1 LQSSSYLLKVGAV
14 SERTFLEEIH
24 LKNVG
29 VITQANLEF
38 AKGLTVL
45 TGETGAG
52 KTMVLTALNLV
63 LGGKSESSLV
73 RSGEDR
79 LTASALFTIP
89 KKKIARFENLG
100 IEVEDGSL
108 SISRSVTTEGKSK
121 AVASGVSVSASVL
134 SDASDYLVEIHGQ
147 SSGLNI
153 AKGSKQR
160 ELLDRYAGSSFETM
174 LTSYQDHLNTYQNV
188 KSRIT
193 ELKKNAASREES
205 LAQLKLFNDSFLK
218 LKPLPDELG
227 AIDDE
232 ISRLSSVEELRIA
245 VTQAMQALESED
257 SGVINA
263 LALAK
268 KSLDA
273 IKSKDSKVEKF
284 SDDFNEAFFVLA
296 DVVPE
301 LTSYLESLEADPER
315 LDFLQERKSAI
326 NSFIKKWSNEG
337 SADQGLR
344 DVIQKHSTISSS
356 LEDLTGGEQR
366 IAELE
371 KELSVCKKNLVASA
385 IEMTKERTNAA
396 QKLSS
401 NVSNEMHALSMPH
414 TNLVIE
420 VASPNYESGLKE
432 GDFTT
437 FGCDSVSMYLQT
449 HKDGPLV
456 SLAKGASGGEMSRVM
471 LALEVVLAA
480 SNPVGTY
487 VFDEVDAGVGG
498 AAAIEVGRRLH
509 ALSKD
514 AQVIVVTH
522 LPQVAAWGDQHY
534 VVQKSSDGTVV
545 SSGVISV
552 QGDERVS
559 EIARMLAGLQ
569 DSSSAKEHAAELLN
583 MRLKE

>member
-1 LQSSSYLLKVGAV
+1 M

-24 LKNVG
+24 LKNIG
-29 VITQANLEF
+29 VITHASLEF
-38 AKGLTVL
+38 DKGLTVL

-79 LTASALFTIP
+79 LTASALFSIP
-89 KKKIARFENLG
+89 KKKVLGFEELG
-100 IEVEDGSL
+100 IEIEDGSL

-121 AVASGVSVSASVL
+121 AVASGVNVSANAL
-134 SDASDYLVEIHGQ
+134 SDVSEHLVEIHGQ

-160 ELLDRYAGSSFETM
+160 ELLDRFAGSS
-174 LTSYQDHLNTYQNV
+174 LQNVLAIYQEHLSTYQHTKN
-188 KSRIT
+188 RIQ
-193 ELKKNAASREES
+193 ELKKNTASREES
-205 LAQLKLFNDSFLK
+205 LAQLKLFSESFTK
-218 LKPLPDELG
+218 LKPVADELS

-257 SGVINA
+257 SGVIGA

-273 IKSKDSKVEKF
+273 VKSKDSKVEKF

-296 DVVPE
+296 DVVPD
-301 LTSYLESLEADPER
+301 LTSYLQSLEADPER
-315 LDFLQERKSAI
+315 LDFLQERKSAL
-326 NSFIKKWSNEG
+326 NTFIKKWSSEVT
-337 SADQGLR
+337 AEQGLK
-344 DVIQKHSTISSS
+344 DVIQKYSTISSS
-356 LEDLTGGEQR
+356 LEDLSGGEER

-371 KELSVCKKNLVASA
+371 KELTAAKKSLVGSA
-385 IEMTKERTNAA
+385 KKLTEERTKSA
-396 QKLSS
+396 QKLSFK
-401 NVSNEMHALSMPH
+401 VSEEMHALSMPH

-420 VASPNYESGLKE
+420 VTPPNYESGLKE
-432 GDFTT
+432 SDFTT
-437 FGCDSVSMYLQT
+437 FGCDGVSMFLQT

-456 SLAKGASGGEMSRVM
+456 SLSKGASGGEMSRVM

-509 ALSKD
+509 ALSKN

-534 VVQKSSDGTVV
+534 VVEKSTDGTVV
-545 SSGVISV
+545 SSGVTSV
-552 QGDERVS
+552 QGEDRIS

-569 DSSSAKEHAAELLN
+569 ESSSAKEHAAELLN
-583 MRLKE
+583 MRLQG

>member
-1 LQSSSYLLKVGAV
+1 LKVGAV
-14 SERTFLEEIH
+14 SERTFLDEIH

-108 SISRSVTTEGKSK
+108 SISRSVTTEGRSK

-301 LTSYLESLEADPER
+301 LTSYIESLEADPER

-326 NSFIKKWSNEG
+326 NAFIKKWSNEG
-337 SADQGLR
+337 TADQGLR

-420 VASPNYESGLKE
+420 VTSPNYESGLKE
-432 GDFTT
+432 SDFTT

>member
-1 LQSSSYLLKVGAV
+1 M

-38 AKGLTVL
+38 SKGLTVL

-89 KKKIARFENLG
+89 KKTIARFENLG

-326 NSFIKKWSNEG
+326 NAFIKKWSNEG

>member
-1 LQSSSYLLKVGAV
+1 LKVGAV

-24 LKNVG
+24 LKNIG
-29 VITQANLEF
+29 VITQASLEF
-38 AKGLTVL
+38 DKGLTVL

-73 RSGEDR
+73 RSGEER
-79 LTASALFTIP
+79 LTASALFSIP
-89 KKKIARFENLG
+89 KKKILGFEELG
-100 IEVEDGSL
+100 IEIEDGSL

-121 AVASGVSVSASVL
+121 AVASGVNVSASVL
-134 SDASDYLVEIHGQ
+134 SDASDHLVEIHGQ
-147 SSGLNI
+147 SSGFNI

-160 ELLDRYAGSSFETM
+160 ELLDRFAGS
-174 LTSYQDHLNTYQNV
+174 LLQNLLVGYQDHLSAYQLTKN
-188 KSRIT
+188 RIQ
-193 ELKKNAASREES
+193 ELKKNTASREES
-205 LAQLKLFNDSFLK
+205 LAQLKLFSESFTK
-218 LKPLPDELG
+218 LKPVSGELN

-257 SGVINA
+257 SGVISA

-273 IKSKDSKVEKF
+273 VKSKDSKVEKF

-296 DVVPE
+296 DVVPD
-301 LTSYLESLEADPER
+301 LTSYLQSLEADPER
-315 LDFLQERKSAI
+315 LDFLQERKSAL
-326 NSFIKKWSNEG
+326 NAFIKKWSSEVT
-337 SADQGLR
+337 AEQGLK
-344 DVIQKHSTISSS
+344 DLIQRHLTISAS
-356 LEDLTGGEQR
+356 LEDLSGGEER
-366 IAELE
+366 IVELE
-371 KELSVCKKNLVASA
+371 KELTAAKKNLVVSA
-385 IEMTKERTNAA
+385 IKLSQERTKSA

-401 NVSNEMHALSMPH
+401 MVSEEMHALSMPH

-420 VASPNYESGLKE
+420 VTPPNYESGLKE
-432 GDFTT
+432 SDFTI
-437 FGCDSVSMYLQT
+437 FGCDGVSMFLQT
-449 HKDGPLV
+449 HKEGPLV
-456 SLAKGASGGEMSRVM
+456 SLSKGASGGEMSRVM

-509 ALSKD
+509 ALSKN

-534 VVQKSSDGTVV
+534 VVEKSTDGTVV
-545 SSGVISV
+545 SSGVTSV
-552 QGDERVS
+552 QGEDRIS

-569 DSSSAKEHAAELLN
+569 ESSSAKEHAAELLN
-583 MRLKE
+583 MRLQG

>member
-1 LQSSSYLLKVGAV
+1 V

>member
-1 LQSSSYLLKVGAV
+1 
-14 SERTFLEEIH
+14 
-24 LKNVG
+24 
-29 VITQANLEF
+29 
-38 AKGLTVL
+38 
-45 TGETGAG
+45 
-52 KTMVLTALNLV
+52 
-63 LGGKSESSLV
+63 
-73 RSGEDR
+73 
-79 LTASALFTIP
+79 
-89 KKKIARFENLG
+89 
-100 IEVEDGSL
+100 
-108 SISRSVTTEGKSK
+108 
-121 AVASGVSVSASVL
+121 
-134 SDASDYLVEIHGQ
+134 
-147 SSGLNI
+147 
-153 AKGSKQR
+153 
-160 ELLDRYAGSSFETM
+160 M
-174 LTSYQDHLNTYQNV
+174 LTSYQHHLNTYQNV

-326 NSFIKKWSNEG
+326 NAFIKKWSNEG
-337 SADQGLR
+337 TADQGLR

-420 VASPNYESGLKE
+420 VTSPNYESGLKE
-432 GDFTT
+432 SDFTT

>member
-1 LQSSSYLLKVGAV
+1 LKVGAV

-24 LKNVG
+24 LKNIG
-29 VITQANLEF
+29 VITHASLEF
-38 AKGLTVL
+38 DKGLTVL

-79 LTASALFTIP
+79 LTASALFSIP
-89 KKKIARFENLG
+89 KKKVLGFEELG
-100 IEVEDGSL
+100 IEIEDGSL

-121 AVASGVSVSASVL
+121 AVASGVNVSASAL
-134 SDASDYLVEIHGQ
+134 SDVSEHLVEIHGQ

-160 ELLDRYAGSSFETM
+160 ELLDRFAGSS
-174 LTSYQDHLNTYQNV
+174 LQNVLAIYQEHLSTYQHTKN
-188 KSRIT
+188 RIQ
-193 ELKKNAASREES
+193 ELKKNTASREES
-205 LAQLKLFNDSFLK
+205 LAQLKLFSESFTK
-218 LKPLPDELG
+218 LKPVADELS

-257 SGVINA
+257 SGVIGA

-273 IKSKDSKVEKF
+273 VKSKDSKVEKF

-296 DVVPE
+296 DVVPD
-301 LTSYLESLEADPER
+301 LTSYLQSLEADPER
-315 LDFLQERKSAI
+315 LDFLQERKSAL
-326 NSFIKKWSNEG
+326 NTFVKKWSSEVT
-337 SADQGLR
+337 AEQGLK
-344 DVIQKHSTISSS
+344 DVIQKYSTISSS
-356 LEDLTGGEQR
+356 LEDLSGGEER

-371 KELSVCKKNLVASA
+371 KELTAAKKSLVGSA
-385 IEMTKERTNAA
+385 KKLTEERTKSA
-396 QKLSS
+396 QKLSFK
-401 NVSNEMHALSMPH
+401 VSEEMHALSMPH

-420 VASPNYESGLKE
+420 VTPPNYESGLKE
-432 GDFTT
+432 SDFTT
-437 FGCDSVSMYLQT
+437 FGCDGVSMFLQT

-456 SLAKGASGGEMSRVM
+456 SLSKGASGGEMSRVM

-509 ALSKD
+509 ALSKN

-534 VVQKSSDGTVV
+534 VVEKSTDGTVV
-545 SSGVISV
+545 SSGVTSV
-552 QGDERVS
+552 QGEDRIS

-569 DSSSAKEHAAELLN
+569 ESSSAKEHAAELLN
-583 MRLKE
+583 MRLQG

>member
-1 LQSSSYLLKVGAV
+1 LKVGAV
-14 SERTFLEEIH
+14 SERTFLDEIH

-89 KKKIARFENLG
+89 KKTIARFESLG

-326 NSFIKKWSNEG
+326 NAFIKKWSNEG
-337 SADQGLR
+337 TADQGLR

>member
-1 LQSSSYLLKVGAV
+1 M

-89 KKKIARFENLG
+89 KKKIARFESLG

-263 LALAK
+263 LATAK
-268 KSLDA
+268 KSLDV

-420 VASPNYESGLKE
+420 VTSPNYESGLKE

-569 DSSSAKEHAAELLN
+569 ESSSAKEHAAELLN

>member
-1 LQSSSYLLKVGAV
+1 M

-38 AKGLTVL
+38 SKGLTVL

-79 LTASALFTIP
+79 LTASALFSIP
-89 KKKIARFENLG
+89 KKKIARFESLG

-193 ELKKNAASREES
+193 ELKKNAASRDES

>member
-1 LQSSSYLLKVGAV
+1 M

-24 LKNVG
+24 LKNIG

-79 LTASALFTIP
+79 LTASALFSIP
-89 KKKIARFENLG
+89 KKKIASFESLG

-121 AVASGVSVSASVL
+121 AVASGVNVSASLL

-160 ELLDRYAGSSFETM
+160 DLLDRYAGSSLEKI
-174 LTSYQDHLNTYQNV
+174 LISYQDHLSTYQSV
-188 KSRIT
+188 KNRIA

-205 LAQLKLFNDSFLK
+205 LAQLKIFNESFLK
-218 LKPLPDELG
+218 LKPLPDELD
-227 AIDDE
+227 AIDGE

-245 VTQAMQALESED
+245 VTQAMHALESED

-284 SDDFNEAFFVLA
+284 SDDFNEAFFVLT

-301 LTSYLESLEADPER
+301 LTSYLQSLEADPER

-326 NSFIKKWSNEG
+326 NAFIKKWSNEG
-337 SADQGLR
+337 SADQGIK
-344 DVIQKHSTISSS
+344 DVIQKHSTIASS
-356 LEDLTGGEQR
+356 LEDLSGGEQR
-366 IAELE
+366 ITELE
-371 KELSVCKKNLVASA
+371 NELSVCKKNLVTSA
-385 IEMTKERTNAA
+385 IAMTKERTGAA

-401 NVSNEMHALSMPH
+401 NVSNEMHTLSMPH

-420 VASPNYESGLKE
+420 VTAPNYESGLKE
-432 GDFTT
+432 SDFTT
-437 FGCDSVSMYLQT
+437 FGCDSVSMFLQT

-509 ALSKD
+509 ALSKN

-534 VVQKSSDGTVV
+534 VVEKSSNGTVV
-545 SSGVISV
+545 SSGVTSV

-583 MRLKE
+583 LRLKE

>member
-1 LQSSSYLLKVGAV
+1 M

-89 KKKIARFENLG
+89 KKTIARFENLG

-420 VASPNYESGLKE
+420 VTSPNYESGLKE
-432 GDFTT
+432 SDFTT

-569 DSSSAKEHAAELLN
+569 DSSSAKEHAAELLS

>member
-1 LQSSSYLLKVGAV
+1 LKVGAV
-14 SERTFLEEIH
+14 SERTFLDEIH

-263 LALAK
+263 LATAK

-301 LTSYLESLEADPER
+301 LTSYIESLEADPER

-337 SADQGLR
+337 TADQGLR

-420 VASPNYESGLKE
+420 VTSPNYESGLKE

-569 DSSSAKEHAAELLN
+569 ESSSAKEHAAELLN

>member
-1 LQSSSYLLKVGAV
+1 V

-569 DSSSAKEHAAELLN
+569 DSSSAKEHAAELLS

>member
-1 LQSSSYLLKVGAV
+1 M
-14 SERTFLEEIH
+14 SERTFLDEIH

-284 SDDFNEAFFVLA
+284 SDDFNDAFFVLA

-301 LTSYLESLEADPER
+301 LTSYIESLEADPER

-337 SADQGLR
+337 TADQGLR

-420 VASPNYESGLKE
+420 VTSPNYESGLKE

>member
-1 LQSSSYLLKVGAV
+1 M

-24 LKNVG
+24 LKNIG
-29 VITQANLEF
+29 VITQASLEF
-38 AKGLTVL
+38 DKGLTVL

-73 RSGEDR
+73 RSGEER
-79 LTASALFTIP
+79 LTASALFSIP
-89 KKKIARFENLG
+89 KKKIASFENFG
-100 IEVEDGSL
+100 IEIEDGSL
-108 SISRSVTTEGKSK
+108 SISRSVTTDGKSK
-121 AVASGVSVSASVL
+121 AIASGVSVSASIL

-160 ELLDRYAGSSFETM
+160 ELLDRYAGSS
-174 LTSYQDHLNTYQNV
+174 LHKLLINYQDQLTTYQNI
-188 KSRIT
+188 KNRIT

-205 LAQLKLFNDSFLK
+205 LAQLKLFSESFLK
-218 LKPLPDELG
+218 LKPVPDELN

-245 VTQAMQALESED
+245 VTQAVQSLESED
-257 SGVINA
+257 SGVINS

-273 IKSKDSKVEKF
+273 VKSKDSKVEKF

-296 DVVPE
+296 DVVPD
-301 LTSYLESLEADPER
+301 LTSYLQSLEADPDR
-315 LDFLQERKSAI
+315 LDFLQERKSAL
-326 NSFIKKWSNEG
+326 SAFIKKWADEG
-337 SADQGLR
+337 GADQGLKEL
-344 DVIQKHSTISSS
+344 IQRHLTISSS
-356 LEDLTGGEQR
+356 LEDLSGGEQR

-371 KELSVCKKNLVASA
+371 NELVVAKKNLVSSA
-385 IEMTKERTNAA
+385 KELTKERTTSGR
-396 QKLSS
+396 QFSS
-401 NVSNEMHALSMPH
+401 KVSDEMHALSMPH

-420 VASPNYESGLKE
+420 ILPPNYESGLKE
-432 GDFTT
+432 SDFTT
-437 FGCDSVSMYLQT
+437 YGCDSVSMFLQT

-456 SLAKGASGGEMSRVM
+456 SLSKGASGGEMSRVM

-545 SSGVISV
+545 SSGVTSV

-583 MRLKE
+583 LRLKE

>member
-1 LQSSSYLLKVGAV
+1 M

-24 LKNVG
+24 LKNIG
-29 VITQANLEF
+29 VITHASLEF
-38 AKGLTVL
+38 DKGLTVL

-79 LTASALFTIP
+79 LTASALFSIP
-89 KKKIARFENLG
+89 KKKVLGFEELG
-100 IEVEDGSL
+100 IEIEDGSL

-121 AVASGVSVSASVL
+121 AVASGVNVSASAL
-134 SDASDYLVEIHGQ
+134 SDVSEHLVEIHGQ

-160 ELLDRYAGSSFETM
+160 ELLDRFAGSS
-174 LTSYQDHLNTYQNV
+174 LQNVLAIYQEHLSTYQHTKN
-188 KSRIT
+188 RIQ
-193 ELKKNAASREES
+193 ELKKNTASREES
-205 LAQLKLFNDSFLK
+205 LAQLKLFSESFTK
-218 LKPLPDELG
+218 LKPVADELS

-257 SGVINA
+257 SGVIGA

-273 IKSKDSKVEKF
+273 VKSKDSKVEKF

-296 DVVPE
+296 DVVPD
-301 LTSYLESLEADPER
+301 LTSYLQSLEADPER
-315 LDFLQERKSAI
+315 LDFLQDRKSAL
-326 NSFIKKWSNEG
+326 NTFIKKWSSEVT
-337 SADQGLR
+337 AEQGLK
-344 DVIQKHSTISSS
+344 DVIQKYSTISSS
-356 LEDLTGGEQR
+356 LEDLSGGEER

-371 KELSVCKKNLVASA
+371 KELTAAKKSLVGSA
-385 IEMTKERTNAA
+385 KKLTEERTKSA
-396 QKLSS
+396 QKLSFK
-401 NVSNEMHALSMPH
+401 VSEEMHALSMPH

-420 VASPNYESGLKE
+420 VTPPNYESGLKE
-432 GDFTT
+432 SDFTT
-437 FGCDSVSMYLQT
+437 FGCDGVSMFLQT

-456 SLAKGASGGEMSRVM
+456 SLSKGASGGEMSRVM

-509 ALSKD
+509 ALSKN

-534 VVQKSSDGTVV
+534 VVEKSNDGTVI
-545 SSGVISV
+545 SSGVTSV
-552 QGDERVS
+552 QGEERIS

-569 DSSSAKEHAAELLN
+569 DSTSAKEHAAELLN
-583 MRLKE
+583 MRLQG